1 LDFALNQSQTSC
13 GESTGVAAAVRSLW
27 GRKIEKFL
35 RAFSP
40 VQVETSGRDQTIQES
55 QNQTV
60 IELSESF
67 SQKLPRELFRAFRF
81 SNRFP
86 RSSTHQ
92 CRCRRSITRRDCSHD
107 VLIVEKFLLFSIAQE
122 PHAANPRQ
130 AVSEQRRL
138 NKDSTKKKEKL
149 SSGFARRSEK

>member
-1 LDFALNQSQTSC
+1 MDFPLNQSQTSC

-40 VQVETSGRDQTIQES
+40 VQVEASGRDHTREPKPDGQR
-55 QNQTV
+55 V
-60 IELSESF
+60 SESF

-130 AVSEQRRL
+130 AVSEQLRL